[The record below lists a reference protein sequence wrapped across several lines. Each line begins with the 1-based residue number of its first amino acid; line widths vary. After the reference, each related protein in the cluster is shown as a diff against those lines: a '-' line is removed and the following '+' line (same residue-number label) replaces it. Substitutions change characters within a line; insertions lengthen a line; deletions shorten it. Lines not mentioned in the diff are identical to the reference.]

1 MKSIKP
7 GRGPSAMN
15 GFAAVGAAAFGVFW
29 IIMAVSIGASFMAPF
44 GVIFVVLAIVMAVYS
59 FRNATAKNRFSV
71 VDIVEGDEDPDP
83 LNQRVSGQRFCAHC
97 GKRLPENANFCP
109 GCGEKIADEKE
120 DSSWA

>member
-29 IIMAVSIGASFMAPF
+29 IIIAVSVGAGFMAPF
-44 GVIFVVLAIVMAVYS
+44 GIIFVLLAVGMAVYS
-59 FRNATAKNRFSV
+59 FRNATAQNRFSAF
-71 VDIVEGDEDPDP
+71 DIVDDGEEPDP

-97 GKRLPENANFCP
+97 GNPLPENANFCP
-109 GCGEKIADEKE
+109 GCGEKITSERE
-120 DSSWA
+120 ESSWV